1 MPQGSKPCPL
11 SPEIIKAATR
21 HGTLE
26 PARHPSRGTR
36 RPGPRRRRRVGPAR
50 ASSNSRSSS
59 VRARGGGAHENSAA
73 IAAPSVAD
81 DHVDTVG
88 PYHLRARD
96 RHCLRHRRCSLPG
109 GDLATLR
116 CDPRHACR
124 LPRDCRDVASASTRG
139 ERSMR
144 SELIPIPSAAEIG
157 ALCPAAELVPALVAA
172 AGAARPSR
180 YSRTSNRSR
189 RALRPTLSLS
199 RRWTSAVAP
208 AARCGSNVASSTPA
222 R

>member
-1 MPQGSKPCPL
+1 MASMVIAAIRSSPAVAL
-11 SPEIIKAATR
+11 SISNVVGEPPAA
-21 HGTLE
+21 
-26 PARHPSRGTR
+26 SRS
-36 RPGPRRRRRVGPAR
+36 

-73 IAAPSVAD
+73 IAAASVAD

-109 GDLATLR
+109 GDRATLR

-124 LPRDCRDVASASTRG
+124 LPRDGRDVVASASTRG

-144 SELIPIPSAAEIG
+144 SELIPIPRKQ
-157 ALCPAAELVPALVAA
+157 V
-172 AGAARPSR
+172 
-180 YSRTSNRSR
+180 RSR
-189 RALRPTLSLS
+189 FAGGGSRIRTLGPPTGDSIFHGGKRALSL
-199 RRWTSAVAP
+199 
-208 AARCGSNVASSTPA
+208 TPLTTRSEIVHQA
-222 R
+222 KSG